1 LILGG
6 CDSHSVCRGTV
17 GGNCVGSCI
26 LKMKSKLLCGL
37 MATVLGSCLWSASAF
52 LSHRSAV
59 VRADDQWLVNS
70 VNELKASSDR
80 WIQVDLSEQMLTAWE
95 GDRPIYSILV
105 STGSAVSPTP
115 MGVFTVQA
123 MYDSVRVEREDNTL
137 SDIPYVLYFA
147 THYAIHGA
155 YWHQNFGTPVSRGS
169 VNVAVDHAA
178 WLYYWASLGM
188 PVVVQP

>member
-1 LILGG
+1 MTVAQFVVGQREKTVLG
-6 CDSHSVCRGTV
+6 VAP
-17 GGNCVGSCI
+17 
-26 LKMKSKLLCGL
+26 LKNKLLCGL
-37 MATVLGSCLWSASAF
+37 VVTVLGSCLWSVPALLMQRATQI
-52 LSHRSAV
+52 
-59 VRADDQWLVNS
+59 RADDQWLVNS

-95 GDRPIYSILV
+95 GNSPIYSILV

-115 MGVFTVQA
+115 VGVFTVQA
-123 MYDSVRVEREDNTL
+123 MYDSVRVEREDNTP
-137 SDIPYVLYFA
+137 SDIPHVLYFA
-147 THYAIHGA
+147 THYAIHGT

-178 WLYYWASLGM
+178 WLYYWASLGV